1 MADINITW
9 ILACNMLIQVPRI
22 YNEVLNKDSVLASL
36 VKSVKSDPNSV
47 KLSQKL
53 CKQSRTYA
61 KKQYSWSKLAPLSSS
76 NKLPDWSRIPVIY
89 NKFSCV
95 NIIIIIQARY
105 CKMSITPAFW

>member
-47 KLSQKL
+47 KVSQ
-53 CKQSRTYA
+53 
-61 KKQYSWSKLAPLSSS
+61 
-76 NKLPDWSRIPVIY
+76 
-89 NKFSCV
+89 SCV
-95 NIIIIIQARY
+95 NKVELMPKSNIHGQIWPHHLVAIDYLIG
-105 CKMSITPAFW
+105 PEFL